1 VSHLLDVNFLVAL
14 FDPRHVNHDTAHH
27 WFGSRFSSDWATCS
41 ITEAG
46 CMRVLSNPAYP
57 TVSTTPIEV
66 LRRLDQFC
74 ASGGHCFWPDDLS
87 LRTALEGELWD
98 RLLGH
103 QQLTDFHL
111 AALAARW
118 DGRLVT
124 FDGRL
129 RRSLE
134 GTRLERAL
142 ILVQ

>member
-1 VSHLLDVNFLVAL
+1 MSHLLDINFLVAL

-46 CMRVLSNPAYP
+46 CIRVLSNPAYP
-57 TVSTTPIEV
+57 TVSATPIEV

-87 LRTALEGELWD
+87 LRTAFEDELRN

-111 AALAARW
+111 AALASRW

-124 FDGRL
+124 FDGKL

-134 GTRLERAL
+134 GTRLERAV